1 MKSHQG
7 EDRPDSTKY
16 AEDPIFIHRGRDY
29 GLDHKVGS
37 VPRMMWFSG
46 NATQHYVYAT
56 DFMVK
61 AI

>member
-1 MKSHQG
+1 LLPVS
-7 EDRPDSTKY
+7 DVSALLCPAISNRASYND
-16 AEDPIFIHRGRDY
+16 DFRVL